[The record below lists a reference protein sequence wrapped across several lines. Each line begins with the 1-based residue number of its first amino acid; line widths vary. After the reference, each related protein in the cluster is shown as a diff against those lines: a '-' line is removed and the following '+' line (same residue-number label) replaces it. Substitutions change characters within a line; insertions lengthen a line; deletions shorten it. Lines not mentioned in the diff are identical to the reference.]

1 MPAKLDETVSCAQVF
16 YATRKRGHKGCSA
29 SGVPGAHNSE
39 TSAGGRCLTGSRR
52 KRCAYRSRENEAVQ
66 TGKPRCGHQNP
77 RAAAGSP
84 QCAQLKNRK
93 ENGEH
98 HPSALAASKADE
110 MRKRSHSSRQACKMQ
125 MKWQSN

>member
-1 MPAKLDETVSCAQVF
+1 
-16 YATRKRGHKGCSA
+16 
-29 SGVPGAHNSE
+29 VPGAHNSE